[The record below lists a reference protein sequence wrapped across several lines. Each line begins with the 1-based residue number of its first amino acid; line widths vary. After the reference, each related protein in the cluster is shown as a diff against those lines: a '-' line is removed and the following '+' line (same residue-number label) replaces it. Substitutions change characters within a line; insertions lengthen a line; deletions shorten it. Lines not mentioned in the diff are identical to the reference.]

1 MDTEHQHDG
10 DDVDHRC
17 LVRPA
22 KQSLIPRIQIGSVVT
37 PDPAVNVVTM
47 ISSKLRGEGEQAAG
61 EQRRPQLREGDQ
73 PERRPQAGPQIG
85 GGVLEAGSGVD
96 VAGRSRC

>member
-1 MDTEHQHDG
+1 
-10 DDVDHRC
+10 
-17 LVRPA
+17 
-22 KQSLIPRIQIGSVVT
+22 
-37 PDPAVNVVTM
+37 M

-73 PERRPQAGPQIG
+73 SGCFVHTKG
-85 GGVLEAGSGVD
+85 GGVLEAVPAVD